1 MERYILKNHRTR
13 RFSQKTFDEQGDY
26 YIVADVVRADN
37 PTKILDV
44 VPYWGSGDED
54 IVRKSEEQ
62 SDLLPKEFNEP
73 FYGEFVTVPY
83 DTPLLRRY
91 TDDDAYRGLCEISK
105 IGTYVLNSDGSYR
118 LFKSIRVFCV
128 VNPAYIKVICNPRLK
143 NAYGLN
149 IPKYLPKWE
158 PEYRAEHKKRYCY
171 VEMSDKKTM
180 DI

>member
-44 VPYWGSGDED
+44 VAYWGSGEED
-54 IVRKSEEQ
+54 IVRNFEEQ
-62 SDLLPKEFNEP
+62 SVPLPEKFNEP
-73 FYGEFVTVPY
+73 FYGEFVTVTC

-91 TDDDAYRGLCEISK
+91 TEDDAYMGLCDEGK
-105 IGTYVLNSDGSYR
+105 VGTYVCNSDGSYR
-118 LFKSIRVFCV
+118 LFKSIRIFCV
-128 VNPAYIKVICNPRLK
+128 VNPAYIKAKNDPRIK
-143 NAYGLN
+143 NVQDLI
-149 IPKYLPKWE
+149 IPRYLPKWE

-171 VEMSDKKTM
+171 VELSE
-180 DI
+180 